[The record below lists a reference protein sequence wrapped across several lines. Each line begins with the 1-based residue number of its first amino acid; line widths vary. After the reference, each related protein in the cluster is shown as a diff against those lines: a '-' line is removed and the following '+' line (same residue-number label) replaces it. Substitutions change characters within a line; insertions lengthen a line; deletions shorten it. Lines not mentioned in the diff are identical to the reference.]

1 MLATVKAWLWV
12 APYAIIA
19 LCVAAIFYYRYDG
32 AQAHAQAALTQVKL
46 DGVIATNAQQQKT
59 IDALTEIAKEKDAIV
74 SKLSDD
80 VAAINQSVVNNN
92 AAFNNLYGSDPDAKA
107 FADRPIPD
115 SVKRLHNRP

>member
-12 APYAIIA
+12 APYVIIA

-32 AQAHAQAALTQVKL
+32 AQAHSALALTQVQL
-46 DGVIATNAQQQKT
+46 DGAIATNKQQQKT
-59 IDALTEIAKEKDAIV
+59 IDDQAEIAKAKDAIV

-80 VAAINQSVVNNN
+80 IAAINQTVINSN

-107 FADRPIPD
+107 FAQRPIPD

>member
-32 AQAHAQAALTQVKL
+32 AQAHATAALTQVKL
-46 DGVIATNAQQQKT
+46 DGVIATNKQQQKT
-59 IDALTEIAKEKDAIV
+59 IDDQAEIAKAKDAIV

-80 VAAINQSVVNNN
+80 IAAINQTVINSN

-107 FADRPIPD
+107 FAQRPIPD